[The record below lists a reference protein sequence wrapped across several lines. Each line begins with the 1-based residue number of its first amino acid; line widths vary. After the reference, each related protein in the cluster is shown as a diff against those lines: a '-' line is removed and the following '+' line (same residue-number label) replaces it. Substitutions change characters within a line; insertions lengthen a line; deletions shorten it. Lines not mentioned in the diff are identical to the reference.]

1 MTNCDFL
8 LRWGREGGK
17 GDVLCEE
24 GKALLSALP
33 PRWQE
38 EGEISLSR
46 SQIFVFSPLQSR
58 SHIIT
63 PLSKPPPLFQ
73 TAVTELP

>member
-8 LRWGREGGK
+8 LRWGREERGMCCAK
-17 GDVLCEE
+17 KEKLYSQLCR
-24 GKALLSALP
+24 
-33 PRWQE
+33 RWQE
-38 EGEISLSR
+38 EGKISLSR
-46 SQIFVFSPLQSR
+46 SQIFVFFPLQSR